1 VESLTDQM
9 ALIGRSGVVRD
20 AVACLRD
27 EERSGALL
35 VGVAGSGK
43 TAVVREILR
52 ELPARGEVIRLAPT
66 AMLSAVPFGALGPVL
81 TDLPVHDL
89 DSSAAVARAFTKRLK
104 NSPVPPL
111 FVIDDAQD
119 LDAGTVRLIAQ
130 AVATGAARLLAACR
144 TGPSTPEEFLALWD
158 DGLIAKYDLA
168 PLTRSEVHQFCEQ
181 ALRAD
186 VSPWLSE
193 LFGTVTAGLPALL
206 MSLLRHAQKTG
217 SIGLRRGTWIL
228 LAPPDLARVP
238 AADLVD
244 HRVRSL
250 PAEEQTVA
258 AIVSL
263 AGPLSLGDILRFS
276 NPKTVDALEMAGI
289 IAVSRDQER
298 LVRPASPMVGEI
310 VRGRVPAGRSAG
322 LRASLLQLPGFS
334 DGHPEAYLNRFRWA
348 LDAGAELGPADLVYG
363 AARANAALDA
373 VTALRA
379 ATAAAVGDRAAEAK
393 VQLAYAQYLLGRT
406 EAAAGQLRSAG
417 AVPYGRPSYLA
428 ALLAARLGNTAP
440 AASPAG
446 PTIPAGPAGDGGDD
460 DDGTSA
466 GPGARADAPG
476 EWSGSEAPGLAAR
489 LLLGPD
495 DEPAGEL
502 QRRWA
507 ALSNLPG
514 VPEELGVPA
523 AFRVAELQ
531 SVRGQVVT
539 GLGTDRQ
546 VWPQAGPAT
555 VALPLVREDLLARH
569 CLNLVR
575 AGEWDELAAAVDGY
589 AAALPFRLLY
599 SGGLLHLVRG
609 FSRLRQGRFPES
621 LAELLIGVEELT
633 VADPWRLR
641 PLAHALA
648 AYAAFVVGRNDDA
661 AANARAYRAEPLG
674 GPVPLRLLADAYCTA
689 ADDGG
694 AGPAARQH
702 RLDRLDRLADGARD
716 RGLFGVETEIRRL
729 AVRDGDPAAAEAL
742 ARSSAAIEGPE
753 GSLLRAFA
761 RAVADSDT
769 TALSSLS
776 DEALAA
782 GYLLLALE
790 AAQQAARCL
799 ENDPHKWKLTVVQRK
814 VHHRMVAAGMS
825 ESINIVHG
833 DHHADLTAREAEILR
848 LVSQGASNV
857 EIAAALT
864 LSTRTV
870 EGHLYRV
877 FAKLGVSRRSE
888 LVDAEPDILT
898 PPGPGFGP
906 GTGPPGGPA

>member
-1 VESLTDQM
+1 MESLTDQM

-104 NSPVPPL
+104 GSPAPPL

-119 LDAGTVRLIAQ
+119 LDTGTVRLIAQ

-263 AGPLSLGDILRFS
+263 AGPLSLGEILRFS

-348 LDAGAELGPADLVYG
+348 LDAGAELAPADLVYG

-379 ATAAAVGDRAAEAK
+379 ATAATGGDRAPEAK
-393 VQLAYAQYLLGRT
+393 IQLAYAQYLLGRT

-428 ALLAARLGNTAP
+428 ALLAERLGG
-440 AASPAG
+440 AG
-446 PTIPAGPAGDGGDD
+446 PDTGPEGPEGPAGVGP
-460 DDGTSA
+460 

-495 DEPAGEL
+495 DDPAGEL

-507 ALSNLPG
+507 ALAAIPG
-514 VPEELGVPA
+514 VPEELAVPA
-523 AFRVAELQ
+523 LFRVAELQ

-546 VWPQAGPAT
+546 AWPQAGPAT
-555 VALPLVREDLLARH
+555 AALPLVREDMLARH

-674 GPVPLRLLADAYCTA
+674 GPAPLRLLADAYCTA
-689 ADDGG
+689 ADDAG

-702 RLDRLDRLADGARD
+702 RLDRLADGARD

-753 GSLLRAFA
+753 GSLMRAFA

-776 DEALAA
+776 DDALAA

-898 PPGPGFGP
+898 PPGSGFGP

>member
-1 VESLTDQM
+1 MESLTDQM

-104 NSPVPPL
+104 GSPAPPL

-263 AGPLSLGDILRFS
+263 AGPLSLGEILRFS

-348 LDAGAELGPADLVYG
+348 LDAGAELAPADLVYG

-379 ATAAAVGDRAAEAK
+379 ATAAVGGDRAPEAK
-393 VQLAYAQYLLGRT
+393 IQLAYAQYLLGRT

-428 ALLAARLGNTAP
+428 ALLAERLGG
-440 AASPAG
+440 AG
-446 PTIPAGPAGDGGDD
+446 PETGPEGPAGDGDVAREKDTSGDR
-460 DDGTSA
+460 GTA
-466 GPGARADAPG
+466 G

-495 DEPAGEL
+495 DDPAGEL
-502 QRRWA
+502 QRRWT
-507 ALSNLPG
+507 ALANLPG

-531 SVRGQVVT
+531 SVRGLVVT

-546 VWPQAGPAT
+546 AWPQAGPAT
-555 VALPLVREDLLARH
+555 AALPLVREDLLARH

-674 GPVPLRLLADAYCTA
+674 GPAPLRLLADAYCTA
-689 ADDGG
+689 ADDAG

-702 RLDRLDRLADGARD
+702 RLDRLADGARD
-716 RGLFGVETEIRRL
+716 RGLFGVETEVRRL

-898 PPGPGFGP
+898 PPGSGFGP
-906 GTGPPGGPA
+906 GTRPPGGPA

>member
-1 VESLTDQM
+1 MESLTDQM

-52 ELPARGEVIRLAPT
+52 ELPGRGEVIRLAPT

-104 NSPVPPL
+104 NSPAPPL

-119 LDAGTVRLIAQ
+119 LDAGTVRMIAQ

-206 MSLLRHAQKTG
+206 MSLLRYAQKTG

-263 AGPLSLGDILRFS
+263 AGPLSLGEILHFS

-334 DGHPEAYLNRFRWA
+334 DGHPEAYLNRLRWA
-348 LDAGAELGPADLVYG
+348 LDAGAELAPAELVYG

-379 ATAAAVGDRAAEAK
+379 ATAAAGGDRAPEAK
-393 VQLAYAQYLLGRT
+393 IQLAYAQYLLGRT

-428 ALLAARLGNTAP
+428 ALLTARLGNAAP
-440 AASPAG
+440 ETGPAG
-446 PTIPAGPAGDGGDD
+446 QAGPAGD
-460 DDGTSA
+460 DDGIS
-466 GPGARADAPG
+466 PGAGGRDTAA
-476 EWSGSEAPGLAAR
+476 EWSGSAAPGLAAR

-507 ALSNLPG
+507 ALANLPG

-546 VWPQAGPAT
+546 AWPQAGPAT
-555 VALPLVREDLLARH
+555 AALPLVREDLLARH

-641 PLAHALA
+641 PLAHGLA

-674 GPVPLRLLADAYCTA
+674 GPAPLRLLADAYCTA

-702 RLDRLDRLADGARD
+702 RLDRLADGARD

-742 ARSSAAIEGPE
+742 ALSSAAIEGPE

-769 TALSSLS
+769 TALSTLS

-888 LVDAEPDILT
+888 LVDAEPDFLT
-898 PPGPGFGP
+898 PPAPGSGP

>member
-1 VESLTDQM
+1 MESLTDQM

-52 ELPARGEVIRLAPT
+52 ELPVRGEVIRLAPT

-104 NSPVPPL
+104 GSPAPPL

-158 DGLIAKYDLA
+158 DGLIAKYDLG

-228 LAPPDLARVP
+228 LAPPDLAQVP

-263 AGPLSLGDILRFS
+263 AGPLSLGEILRFS

-334 DGHPEAYLNRFRWA
+334 DGHPEAYLNRLRWA
-348 LDAGAELGPADLVYG
+348 LDAGAELAPGDLVYG

-379 ATAAAVGDRAAEAK
+379 ATAAVGGDRAPEAK
-393 VQLAYAQYLLGRT
+393 IQLAYAQYLLGRT

-428 ALLAARLGNTAP
+428 ALLAARLGGAAP
-440 AASPAG
+440 ETG
-446 PTIPAGPAGDGGDD
+446 TAGPAGDGDVAREKDTSGDR
-460 DDGTSA
+460 GTA
-466 GPGARADAPG
+466 G
-476 EWSGSEAPGLAAR
+476 EWSGSEAPGLAAQ

-495 DEPAGEL
+495 DDPAGEL
-502 QRRWA
+502 QRRWT
-507 ALSNLPG
+507 ALANLPG

-531 SVRGQVVT
+531 SVRGLVVT

-546 VWPQAGPAT
+546 AWPQAGPAT
-555 VALPLVREDLLARH
+555 AALPLVREDLLARH

-674 GPVPLRLLADAYCTA
+674 GPAPLRLLADAYCTA
-689 ADDGG
+689 ADDAG

-702 RLDRLDRLADGARD
+702 RLDRLADGARD
-716 RGLFGVETEIRRL
+716 RGLFGVETEVRRL

-898 PPGPGFGP
+898 PPGSGFGP
-906 GTGPPGGPA
+906 GTRPPGGPA